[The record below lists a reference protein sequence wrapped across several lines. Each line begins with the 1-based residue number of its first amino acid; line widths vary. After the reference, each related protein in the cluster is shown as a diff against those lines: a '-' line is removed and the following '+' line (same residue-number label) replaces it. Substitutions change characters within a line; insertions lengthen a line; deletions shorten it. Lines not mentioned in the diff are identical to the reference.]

1 MTAKTLRRARSEEC
15 CNDLKKQLTRFLDR
29 VRTQRFKNDEIR
41 RNKISQI
48 VHSAVGFDQYEILQT
63 ATVRPTCEQL
73 RIMGLKRHHHI
84 CMDNIK
90 RSALLTF

>member
-15 CNDLKKQLTRFLDR
+15 CNDLKKQLTRFLDQ

-48 VHSAVGFDQYEILQT
+48 VHSAICFDQYEILQT
-63 ATVRPTCEQL
+63 AKTY
-73 RIMGLKRHHHI
+73 M
-84 CMDNIK
+84 
-90 RSALLTF
+90 